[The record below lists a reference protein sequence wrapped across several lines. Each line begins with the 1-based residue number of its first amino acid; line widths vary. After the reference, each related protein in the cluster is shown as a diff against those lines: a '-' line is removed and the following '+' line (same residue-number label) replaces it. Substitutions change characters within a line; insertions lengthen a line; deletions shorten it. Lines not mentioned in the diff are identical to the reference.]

1 VAAGVAF
8 VIVERRSPD
17 PMMPL
22 SLFASRQFT
31 SVNLTTL
38 CVYAGLGGFFFL
50 TALQLQIVVGYSALE
65 AGAAMLPNSVIMLIF
80 SSHAGELARRVGPRL
95 PLTLGPL
102 LCAAGM
108 VMMLRV
114 GPGTS
119 YLMDVFPALLI
130 IGAGMVTMV
139 APLTVTLLS
148 SVDGR
153 NAGVASG
160 INNAAARASG
170 LVAVAALPLLVGMGP
185 DAYRSGAAFD
195 TSFSRAMPLCA
206 ALLSIGALVAFMTL
220 GPASAVPHRVHWR
233 AHGWLMEPPLAPR
246 LAHPYTNH

>member
-1 VAAGVAF
+1 
-8 VIVERRSPD
+8 
-17 PMMPL
+17 MMPL
-22 SLFASRQFT
+22 SLFAARQFT

-65 AGAAMLPNSVIMLIF
+65 AGAAMLPTTVIMLIF
-80 SSHAGELARRVGPRL
+80 SSHAGELARRIGPRL
-95 PLTLGPL
+95 PLTVGPL
-102 LCAAGM
+102 VCAAGM

-119 YLMDVFPALLI
+119 YLMDVFPALLF

-195 TSFSRAMPLCA
+195 SSFSRAMPLCA
-206 ALLSIGALVAFMTL
+206 ALLCGGALVAFTTL
-220 GPASAVPHRVHWR
+220 GPAGTVPHRVHWR
-233 AHGWLMEPPLAPR
+233 THGWLMEPPLAPR
-246 LAHPYTNH
+246 LSHPHRYH